1 MIIMD
6 KEQLEEMVEATVIS
20 EETPLENKE
29 LQDYEEE
36 VEEKEG
42 E

>member
-1 MIIMD
+1 MD
-6 KEQLEEMVEATVIS
+6 KEQLEEVIEATVIN

>member
-1 MIIMD
+1 MD
-6 KEQLEEMVEATVIS
+6 KEQLEEIVEETVIN
-20 EETPLENKE
+20 EEQPLENEE

-36 VEEKEG
+36 IEEKEG

>member
-1 MIIMD
+1 MD
-6 KEQLEEMVEATVIS
+6 KEQLEEIVEATVIN

-36 VEEKEG
+36 TEEKEG

>member
-1 MIIMD
+1 MD
-6 KEQLEEMVEATVIS
+6 KEQLEEIVEETVI
-20 EETPLENKE
+20 NE

>member
-1 MIIMD
+1 MIMD
-6 KEQLEEMVEATVIS
+6 KEQLEEVIEETVIN
-20 EETPLENKE
+20 EETPLEVKDV
-29 LQDYEEE
+29 QDVEEE

>member
-1 MIIMD
+1 MD
-6 KEQLEEMVEATVIS
+6 KEQLEEVIEETVIN
-20 EETPLENKE
+20 EETPLEVKDV
-29 LQDYEEE
+29 QDVEEE

>member
-1 MIIMD
+1 MD
-6 KEQLEEMVEATVIS
+6 KEQLEEIVEETVIN
-20 EETPLENKE
+20 EEQPLENAE
-29 LQDYEEE
+29 VQDYEEE

>member
-1 MIIMD
+1 MD
-6 KEQLEEMVEATVIS
+6 KEQLEEIVEETVIN

-29 LQDYEEE
+29 LQDYAEE

>member
-1 MIIMD
+1 MD
-6 KEQLEEMVEATVIS
+6 KEQLEEIVEATVIN

>member
-1 MIIMD
+1 MD
-6 KEQLEEMVEATVIS
+6 KEQLEEIVEETVIN
-20 EETPLENKE
+20 EDQPLENKD
-29 LQDYEEE
+29 LQDYAEE

>member
-1 MIIMD
+1 MD
-6 KEQLEEMVEATVIS
+6 KEQLEEIV
-20 EETPLENKE
+20 EETIINEEQPLENEE
-29 LQDYEEE
+29 LQDFAEEE

>member
-1 MIIMD
+1 MD
-6 KEQLEEMVEATVIS
+6 KEQLEEMVEATVIN

>member
-1 MIIMD
+1 MD
-6 KEQLEEMVEATVIS
+6 KEQLEEVIEATVIN
-20 EETPLENKE
+20 EEQPLENE
-29 LQDYEEE
+29 EVQDYEEE

>member
-1 MIIMD
+1 MD
-6 KEQLEEMVEATVIS
+6 KEQLEEIVEATVID
-20 EETPLENKE
+20 EEAPLENKE

>member
-1 MIIMD
+1 MD
-6 KEQLEEMVEATVIS
+6 KEQLEEVIEETVIN